1 MMCSYKHVLSVYL
14 KELKAKK
21 APDAQPSKF
30 DGIGTFNAAIMTM
43 INSKNKIKI
52 V

>member
-1 MMCSYKHVLSVYL
+1 MCSYKHVLSVYL

-30 DGIGTFNAAIMTM
+30 DGIGEWADITIIIGVPLLSYLLF
-43 INSKNKIKI
+43 
-52 V
+52 